1 MELIKVLLLLS
12 GLCSLST
19 AQTQDPLIPTINV
32 LKEILALKSEIL
44 QLKDEV
50 KTLREGHPK
59 IAFTAALDTAGIN
72 AHIGPFSTDTTLVFK
87 HVETNIGEGFNPETG
102 VFTAPV
108 NGVYFFA
115 FNCFAGA
122 RKAMSSALYKNEQH
136 IVSVWDQP
144 TTGDNEDNSFNA
156 ATLLL
161 EPGDRVYIRLL
172 KNSHIS
178 KLDKH
183 STFSGFLIYPLKSET
198 STPTLQHPPP
208 AN

>member
-1 MELIKVLLLLS
+1 RRMELIKVLLLLS

-50 KTLREGHPK
+50 KTLREGV
-59 IAFTAALDTAGIN
+59 FSLDTAGIN